1 MQTTF
6 VKRSLLFLA
15 IAWTLVIVSAIVFY
29 LWSNQQQTIETVK
42 TRARTLLERDM
53 LYRSWGLTK
62 NGLYVRVSKVS
73 QPNPSLA
80 FLPYR
85 DVPHPDGGTLT
96 MMTPSNVIQ
105 QAFGI
110 SNKHGDTVSKITSLR
125 VVNTS
130 NMADQ
135 WEREALLKLEEG
147 VAEISE
153 VTQLNGRP
161 YVRTMRPFLTE
172 KKCLKC
178 HGMQGYKIGDVR
190 GGISVSIPLDP
201 AMAAAKRYDVGIVSL
216 LIALWLMGLSG
227 IFLQGRR
234 LVRQTVL
241 AMENARLRDQ
251 AEMSLHYMSNYDRHT
266 NLPNR
271 YLFEERLGGVLKA
284 AYGQKESVAVI
295 ALEVRNL
302 RRIVDIHG
310 ESLGRKF
317 LKIIA
322 ERLVLQL
329 GEDDLVA
336 RLSSERLLFTL
347 IQKAGRIKNVSPFQS
362 IEETLSQAIDY
373 QEKQFFP
380 MISMGI
386 AFSPDDSVDSA
397 DLLQMASSSL
407 ERAVERGMSGFELY
421 SRSLQAEAVER
432 LAMESGLQ
440 VALAENQFF
449 LNYQP
454 QIHADTAEI
463 IGFEAL
469 LRWKNSDGNLVSPID
484 FIPIAEENGLILPI
498 GAWVLETACHQAVA
512 FQQRA
517 GRYLRTGVNV
527 SAKQFRDPTLVD
539 HIDRVLAATGLPPE
553 YLEIEIT
560 ENTFMDDPLKT
571 VEILTDLKVRGVK
584 IAIDDFGTGYS
595 SLNYLKRF
603 PVDRLK
609 IDRSFIIDIVTN
621 EDDRVL
627 VSLITSLARGMG
639 LEVIAEGVEEMEQRD
654 ILLNL
659 DCSQMQGYLYSRPLS
674 AEDFLSFLPD
684 QPASQ

>member
-1 MQTTF
+1 MKTTF
-6 VKRSLLFLA
+6 VKRSLLLLA
-15 IAWTLVIVSAIVFY
+15 IGWSLVIASAVVFY

-62 NGLYVRVSKVS
+62 NGIYVRVSEVS
-73 QPNPSLA
+73 QPNPNLA

-110 SNKHGDTVSKITSLR
+110 SNKHGDTLSKITSLR
-125 VVNTS
+125 VVNAS
-130 NMADQ
+130 NKPDR
-135 WEREALLKLEEG
+135 WEQEALLKFEEG
-147 VAEISE
+147 AQE
-153 VTQLNGRP
+153 VSAVTLLNGKR
-161 YVRTMRPFLTE
+161 YVRAMRPFVTE

-178 HGMQGYKIGDVR
+178 HGMQGYEIGDVR
-190 GGISVSIPLDP
+190 GGISVAIPLDP
-201 AMAAAKRYDVGIVSL
+201 AMAAAIRFDVGIVSL
-216 LIALWLMGLSG
+216 LAVLWLFGLSG
-227 IFLQGRR
+227 LFLQGRR
-234 LVRQTVL
+234 LVRQTVV
-241 AMENARLRDQ
+241 AMENERLRDQ

-271 YLFEERLGGVLKA
+271 YLFEERLAGVLKT
-284 AYGQKESVAVI
+284 AYGQKESVAVV

-310 ESLGRKF
+310 ESLGRDF

-329 GEDDLVA
+329 GEDDVVA
-336 RLSSERLLFTL
+336 RLSSERLVFTL
-347 IQKAGRIKNVSPFQS
+347 IQKAERVKNVSPFQS
-362 IEETLSQAIDY
+362 IEETLAQAIDY

-386 AFSPDDSVDSA
+386 AFSPDDSVDCA

-407 ERAVERGMSGFELY
+407 ERAVERGVNGFELY

-440 VALAENQFF
+440 TALSEERFF

-454 QIHADTAEI
+454 QISADTGEI
-463 IGFEAL
+463 LGFEAL
-469 LRWKNSDGNLVSPID
+469 LRWKNSDGALVSPVD

-498 GAWVLETACHQAVA
+498 GEWVLETACRQAVA
-512 FQQRA
+512 FQEKA

-539 HIDRVLAATGLPPE
+539 YIDRVLVETGLPAE
-553 YLEIEIT
+553 FLEIEIT

-609 IDRSFIIDIVTN
+609 IDRSFITDIVTN

-627 VSLITSLARGMG
+627 VSLITSLARVMG
-639 LEVIAEGVEEMEQRD
+639 LEVIAEGVEETEQRD

-659 DCSQMQGYLYSRPLS
+659 DCSQMQGYLYSKPLS
-674 AEDFLSFLPD
+674 ASDFLSLLPG
-684 QPASQ
+684 QPVSE